1 MLINFFIEFQQRQ
14 LQLRAKAM
22 HLEVQISGLQKEGV
36 SRLKQRMKE
45 VSTDKT
51 MSNKIKGLLKKL
63 SMNSMLHV
71 HVGVGTER
79 LMLFLQLGIQ
89 AENPS
94 EFLTQ
99 AKKIVTGHK
108 ELQGHLNNIQ
118 GQVSSL
124 EMERNK
130 LVVSSL
136 SVHT

>member
-1 MLINFFIEFQQRQ
+1 
-14 LQLRAKAM
+14 
-22 HLEVQISGLQKEGV
+22 
-36 SRLKQRMKE
+36 
-45 VSTDKT
+45 
-51 MSNKIKGLLKKL
+51 
-63 SMNSMLHV
+63 
-71 HVGVGTER
+71 
-79 LMLFLQLGIQ
+79 MLFLQLGIS

-136 SVHT
+136 SVWRICKRTCHVVVLKEEF

>member
-1 MLINFFIEFQQRQ
+1 
-14 LQLRAKAM
+14 
-22 HLEVQISGLQKEGV
+22 
-36 SRLKQRMKE
+36 
-45 VSTDKT
+45 
-51 MSNKIKGLLKKL
+51 
-63 SMNSMLHV
+63 
-71 HVGVGTER
+71 
-79 LMLFLQLGIQ
+79 MLFLQLGIS

-136 SVHT
+136 SVHLVRRICIKTCSIVVLTEEI

>member
-1 MLINFFIEFQQRQ
+1 M
-14 LQLRAKAM
+14 
-22 HLEVQISGLQKEGV
+22 
-36 SRLKQRMKE
+36 
-45 VSTDKT
+45 
-51 MSNKIKGLLKKL
+51 
-63 SMNSMLHV
+63 
-71 HVGVGTER
+71 
-79 LMLFLQLGIQ
+79 FLQLGIS

-136 SVHT
+136 SVWRICKRTCPVVVLKEEF